1 VKELLPATAAG
12 VRSLPAFLMIGLV
25 LLLVLGPLASCDSN
39 ETILGP
45 LNSGGGDR
53 TQIVVIS
60 DTHLGADLSYS
71 ETSENL
77 QPLVDLLVQVR
88 ESPTVKELVIAGDF
102 LDEWFVP
109 ATTETYAGGSQADFV
124 GRIATTNRDVIGA
137 VARIIREGDIRVTYV
152 PGNHDLDITAE
163 NIARILPGMHQARD
177 DVQGLGTYSPEG
189 HPEIAIEHGHRY
201 NFFCAPDP
209 FSNSSVAPGSSL
221 PPGYFLTRIAALHV
235 VQHCTTPGDSI
246 RTVTPNSGGGAG
258 QALAY
263 VYWKVWKALMLNLPV
278 ENRFDD
284 RIIVTGLGGF
294 AQTYAIN
301 DIMPYQ
307 ATTGGFIDMN
317 LFKGSVDTWDQRQV
331 ANHVAVQIP
340 VLQALADI
348 LSPPGTDVQATT
360 QYFANPASDVRI
372 VVLGHTHDAK
382 LITTVNHAGLKSI
395 YANSG
400 AWIDHS
406 PGRTTMNFVVIT
418 PQGPEARCGTE
429 VKVYGFTGEVMTE
442 LAADSLRI

>member
-1 VKELLPATAAG
+1 MKNPLP
-12 VRSLPAFLMIGLV
+12 VV
-25 LLLVLGPLASCDSN
+25 LLLGTLGLLASCDST

-60 DTHLGADLSYS
+60 DTHLGADLAYA
-71 ETSENL
+71 ETNANR
-77 QPLVDLLVQVR
+77 QPLADFLDQVR
-88 ESPTVKELVIAGDF
+88 ESPTVRELVLAGDL

-109 ATTETYAGGSQADFV
+109 ATTRTYAGGSQAAFT
-124 GRIATTNRDVIGA
+124 GRIATTNRDVIA
-137 VARIIREGDIRVTYV
+137 VLSRIIHEGHIRVTYV
-152 PGNHDLDITAE
+152 PGNHDLDITAG
-163 NIARILPGMHQARD
+163 NIANILPGIQQARD

-209 FSNSSVAPGSSL
+209 LSNSIIAPGSSL
-221 PPGYFLTRIAALHV
+221 PPGYFFTRIAALHV
-235 VQHCTTPGDSI
+235 VQHCTTAGDSI
-246 RTVTPNSGGGAG
+246 RTVTPNTGGGES

-263 VYWKVWKALMLNLPV
+263 AYWRVWKELLLNLPV

-284 RIIVTGLGGF
+284 PIIATDLGGF
-294 AQTYAIN
+294 TQTYAIN
-301 DIMPYQ
+301 DLTPYQ
-307 ATTGGFIDMN
+307 ATSGGFIDMN
-317 LFKGSVDTWDQRQV
+317 LFKGLMDTWDQRQDL
-331 ANHVAVQIP
+331 NHVAVHIP

-348 LSPPGTDVQATT
+348 LSVSGTDIQATT

-372 VVLGHTHDAK
+372 VVFGHTHDAK
-382 LITTVNHAGLKSI
+382 LITTANHAGLKAI

-400 AWIDHS
+400 SWIDHS

-418 PQGPEARCGTE
+418 PQGPDERSLTE
-429 VKVYGFTGEVMTE
+429 VKVYEFTGGVMTE